1 MRCGTS
7 DLWELNSRSRET
19 RAVKSCRRRSTAAIP
34 TRPTPAPSRSSCRVF
49 SQDQLSIAELEQIG
63 DLLEGAE
70 FIEYVGPGSDGIIA
84 QVIHEMSTPQAKRPI
99 TKEAAERWLGLLSD

>member
-1 MRCGTS
+1 MGT
-7 DLWELNSRSRET
+7 ELVISGDETGKELQAKIDSGDTYAADARAIARFVSRYLEDT
-19 RAVKSCRRRSTAAIP
+19 LNI
-34 TRPTPAPSRSSCRVF
+34 
-49 SQDQLSIAELEQIG
+49 QELEQIA

-84 QVIHEMSTPQAKRPI
+84 QVVHEMSTPQVKRPI